1 MGAPWSLPHGVQ
13 HPPGDGRSSRSKLSG
28 RVETRRYGYYC
39 VIATDVLPKRY
50 SAPTLVARGGMGE
63 VYRATDSVL
72 ERTVAVKL
80 LSNRFARE
88 PESRARFQREALAA
102 ARLSGR
108 RNVVTVFDVGEY
120 RGRPLIVM
128 EYLDGGT
135 IFDRLERGQVSR
147 EQALE
152 WLTQTAAALDHAHA
166 HGIVHRDVKPANLLL
181 DRDGSVRVSDFGI
194 ASATG
199 FETLTLPGM
208 VLGTA
213 GYLSPEQAR
222 GEPAI
227 PASDRYGFG
236 VVAFELLTGRRP
248 FVGETPATQAF
259 AHLHAEVPSATALDS
274 SLPPAVDAVFARAL
288 AKEPA
293 ARPATCA
300 ELVAD
305 LRAAFASVDGRPEP
319 TEVAQ
324 TPPLLLLATD
334 EPTKRVL
341 PTGRV
346 RPTRRRS
353 NGAALTLVAVAV
365 LVAGIAT
372 AVLLDATRDTG
383 SQARRAAGSSQ
394 ATTTSSP
401 TPVAQ
406 APAEPSGAELNDAGF
421 ARMQAGDYEG
431 ALPLLREAV
440 LALRGSGSITE
451 AYASYNLAFARFAL
465 GRCDGV
471 IGLLDRSERIQGDR
485 REIDRLRSEW
495 DATCGEADED
505 GRGNGKGKG
514 GGKKKG
520 RGD

>member
-1 MGAPWSLPHGVQ
+1 L
-13 HPPGDGRSSRSKLSG
+13 KLSG

-39 VIATDVLPKRY
+39 GIATNVLPKRY
-50 SAPTLVARGGMGE
+50 SAPTLVARGGMGD

-80 LSNRFARE
+80 LSDRFARE

-108 RNVVTVFDVGEY
+108 RNVVTVFDVGEH

-181 DRDGSVRVSDFGI
+181 DRDGSVHVSDFGI

-222 GEPAI
+222 GEPAT

-248 FVGETPATQAF
+248 FAGETPATQAF
-259 AHLHAEVPSATALDS
+259 AHLHAEVPSATELDS

-293 ARPATCA
+293 ARPATCG

-305 LRAAFASVDGRPEP
+305 LRAAFASVDGGPEP
-319 TEVAQ
+319 TGGAP
-324 TPPLLLLATD
+324 TPTLLLPATG

-341 PTGRV
+341 RTGR
-346 RPTRRRS
+346 RLRRSRRRS
-353 NGAALTLVAVAV
+353 NGAVLTLVAVAV

-372 AVLLDATRDTG
+372 AALLDATRDTG
-383 SQARRAAGSSQ
+383 SQAPRAAGSSQ
-394 ATTTSSP
+394 ETTTSSS
-401 TPVAQ
+401 TPE
-406 APAEPSGAELNDAGF
+406 AEASQPSGAELNDAGF
-421 ARMQAGDYEG
+421 ARLQAGDYEG

-451 AYASYNLAFARFAL
+451 AYASYNLAFTRFAL

-495 DATCGEADED
+495 DATCGEAGEE
-505 GRGNGKGKG
+505 GRGNGKGK
-514 GGKKKG
+514 KKG
-520 RGD
+520 HGD